1 MSPNS
6 DTISRIGIAG
16 YMGAGKSTC
25 AGLLATTGMRVI
37 DADREAKL
45 MMNGDESIRRQL
57 AAAFGDE
64 VIDENSVGFGML
76 GKAAFASVKSMR
88 LLNTIVHP
96 PLINRLHD
104 LVVAGSVSCILDAA
118 LIPMWG
124 IEAWF
129 DLCLWIST
137 PKPLRVIRVRAK
149 TGLPPG
155 QIAPRMS
162 VQEALVS
169 VPSGPQWRH
178 IRNEGSESDLQNQLA
193 GIQRPPADRVP
204 GPLPKNEWKQP

>member
-6 DTISRIGIAG
+6 VTRNRIGIAG

-25 AGLLATTGMRVI
+25 AGLLAAAGARVI

-57 AAAFGDE
+57 AAAFGAS
-64 VIDENSVGFGML
+64 VIDEYSVGFGML

-88 LLNTIVHP
+88 LLNGIVHP
-96 PLINRLHD
+96 PLIKRLHD
-104 LVVAGSVSCILDAA
+104 LVVAGSSSCILDAA

-137 PKPLRVIRVRAK
+137 PKPLRVIRIRAK
-149 TGLPPG
+149 TGLPPEE
-155 QIAPRMS
+155 IAPRMS

-178 IRNEGSESDLQNQLA
+178 IRNEGSINDLQNQLA
-193 GIQRPPADRVP
+193 GLTLPPC
-204 GPLPKNEWKQP
+204 GPCS